1 MTITATSS
9 TSYMEKIMIGRD
21 RGRRSFT
28 GAAIKRARRKAT
40 RRRTREPTG
49 TAELK
54 FIGIRAGLS
63 PKVWLDDVLDQQL
76 KMHLRPEYANQKQMG
91 NLLKITGYLEAT
103 KKRMKWTATKQDMM
117 RWFALA
123 EKSRWDRGYGLEKE
137 DAIAR
142 WIQMKS
148 PKKINIK
155 RPSEFRAKPT
165 TPYFPRRG
173 SSAGKV
179 ATKITGDA
187 QVERDFRKLMETL
200 FSLGDNL
207 NKGMKGVK
215 VKRTYKFK

>member
-1 MTITATSS
+1 MTITATPSL
-9 TSYMEKIMIGRD
+9 SYMENNMIGRD
-21 RGRRSFT
+21 KGRRSFT
-28 GAAIKRARRKAT
+28 GAAVKEARKKARK
-40 RRRTREPTG
+40 RRTREPRG
-49 TAELK
+49 RPLEK

-63 PKVWLDDVLDQQL
+63 PKTWVGDVLDQQL
-76 KMHLRPEYANQKQMG
+76 KMHLRSEYANQKQMG

-103 KKRMKWTATKQDMM
+103 KKRMIWQATKKDMM

-123 EKSRWDRGYGLEKE
+123 EKSRWDRGYGLEKQ

-148 PKKINIK
+148 PKSIPTK
-155 RPSEFRAKPT
+155 RPAEFEAKRT
-165 TPYFPRRG
+165 TQYYPRPG

-200 FSLGDNL
+200 FSLGDAFD
-207 NKGMKGVK
+207 KMKGVK